1 MKIKLRLRHKIQFI
15 IISLSV
21 LVFTGAISYIAFKDR
36 QSSFENQTR
45 LIEAQTEKYANE
57 IKVLINEDFS
67 VVRTLALAFKTYEFL
82 EKDKYQELVNRIYD
96 HVFQGNPDFYQ
107 LWDSWELKVV
117 DSTWNR
123 PTGRITNTRLRE
135 KGEMKSLVDIRS
147 LDGDNKF
154 YAKDKALERELISE
168 IYADAFTEKKSDKK
182 IMTSYEAP
190 IMDQNTFVGLVG
202 VDVTLDRFQEIVNGI
217 NIKNLEGSYAFLI
230 SHNGKYAG
238 HPDSEKLNTYIP
250 KNPTGNPDFNIY
262 QKMKLGEP
270 FSISHTKK
278 GEERFV
284 SYFPIKIS
292 RTDTY
297 WYLGITVPR
306 DSIIKQVNENLYI
319 SFLVTVIG
327 LILLGIVIYF
337 VSLNISRPVQ
347 SVTRQLNKL
356 AKGEIKTSNKL
367 KLESGDE
374 IEEMAIALNKTI
386 EKLNQKNQFAKHLGQ
401 GDLEFDFEVE
411 EEEDELGKSLIEMR
425 ENLKKAREEEEK
437 RKKEDEINNWTNKAI
452 TETSDIF
459 RTHNQNIKD
468 LTFNTLQYLLD
479 YLDVSQGGIYVKNDE
494 EEEVYY
500 ELISAIA
507 YGRNKL
513 IEKKIKDEEGLVG
526 RCAYEGLTVYMTE
539 VPEDYVSIKTGLGDA
554 NPRTI
559 LLVPLKNNDEVL
571 GVIELISFN
580 DFADYQIKMVEQIGG
595 NLAATIANVRINQK
609 TERLLHRSQKQAD
622 ELSHQEQEMRQNV
635 EEMKATQEEAQQK
648 QHEMKALHEAVNDI
662 AYVAEFDMDG
672 HLIDMNKNL
681 EVLLAKPKDQLIG
694 MQQGSLSDA
703 FDEESFEETWD
714 QLRAGESITIE
725 QKIKSGSSYVWLLE
739 TYKPIVNAE
748 GEPYKVINIGI
759 DITHSKTEQNG
770 N

>member
-36 QSSFENQTR
+36 QASYQNQTR

-57 IKVLINEDFS
+57 IKVLINEDFA
-67 VVRTLALAFKTYEFL
+67 VVRTLALAFKTYKFL
-82 EKDKYQELVNRIYD
+82 DKDKYQELVNKIYD
-96 HVFQGNPDFYQ
+96 YVFQGNPDFYQ
-107 LWDSWELKVV
+107 LWDSWELNVV

-135 KGEMKSLVDIRS
+135 KGEMKRLVDIRS
-147 LDGDNKF
+147 LDGDNQY
-154 YAKDKALERELISE
+154 YAKDKALARELISE
-168 IYADAFTEKKSDKK
+168 IYADAFTERKANKK

-190 IMDQNTFVGLVG
+190 IMDQKKFVGLVG
-202 VDVTLDRFQEIVNGI
+202 VDVTLDRFQEIVN
-217 NIKNLEGSYAFLI
+217 NIQIENLEGSYAFLI

-238 HPDSEKLNTYIP
+238 HPNSEKLNTYIP
-250 KNPTGNPDFNIY
+250 KNPTDDPNFNIY
-262 QKMKLGEP
+262 QKMKLGKP
-270 FSISHTKK
+270 FSIVNIK
-278 GEERFV
+278 GEKERFV
-284 SYFPIKIS
+284 SYFPVKIS

-297 WYLGITVPR
+297 WYLGITVPK
-306 DSIIKQVNENLYI
+306 DSIIKEVNENLYV
-319 SFLVTVIG
+319 SFLVGILG

-337 VSLNISRPVQ
+337 VSINISRPVQ
-347 SVTRQLNKL
+347 AVTKQLHKL
-356 AKGEIKTSNKL
+356 AKGEIKTRNKL
-367 KLESGDE
+367 QLETGDE
-374 IEEMAIALNKTI
+374 IKEMAEALNETI

-401 GDLEFDFEVE
+401 GDLDQELAISDD
-411 EEEDELGKSLIEMR
+411 EDELGQSLLEMR
-425 ENLKKAREEEEK
+425 ENLQKARKEQEE
-437 RKKEDEINNWTNKAI
+437 RRKEDEINNWINQAI

-459 RTHNQNIKD
+459 RKHNQNIKD

-479 YLDVSQGGIYVKNDE
+479 YLNVSQGGVYVKNDE
-494 EEEVYY
+494 EDEIYY

-507 YGRNKL
+507 YGRDKL

-539 VPEDYVSIKTGLGDA
+539 IPENYVNIKTGLGGA

-559 LLVPLKNNDEVL
+559 LLVPIKSNDEVL

-580 DFADYQIKMVEQIGG
+580 EFADYQIKMVEQIGG

-609 TERLLHRSQKQAD
+609 TERLLHRSQKQTD
-622 ELSHQEQEMRQNV
+622 ELAQQEQEMRQNV
-635 EEMKATQEEAQQK
+635 EEMKATQEEAHQR

-681 EVLLAKPKDQLIG
+681 EVLLARPKDQVIG
-694 MQQGSLSDA
+694 MQQGSFSGNIDK
-703 FDEESFEETWD
+703 DEFEETWE
-714 QLRAGESITIE
+714 QLRAGESITKE
-725 QKIKSGSSYVWLLE
+725 QKIKSGNQDVWLLE
-739 TYKPIVNAE
+739 TYKPIINAE
-748 GEPYKVINIGI
+748 GEPYKVVNIGI
-759 DITHSKTEQNG
+759 DITHTKNK
-770 N
+770 